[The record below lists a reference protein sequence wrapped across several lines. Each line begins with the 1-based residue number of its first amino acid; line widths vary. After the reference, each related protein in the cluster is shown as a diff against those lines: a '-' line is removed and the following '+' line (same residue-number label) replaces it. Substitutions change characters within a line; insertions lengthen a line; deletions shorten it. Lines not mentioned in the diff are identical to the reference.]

1 MGARVLDLLAISTVR
16 MSRGPGGAAKRK
28 QSTSFCP
35 AAISPSTGRPNAITL
50 ANKLVLLGSTSLVT
64 GSAESI
70 KKAFRRSILERT
82 GGYMRSSAKASRNA
96 FTARAGS
103 FSCAYSTPRSLKT
116 TGTGAS
122 RETASSKATASVWA
136 PTAERS
142 AACWNS
148 RLTSSLWSSL
158 PRKWLYSMSSVAA
171 LAMYPGS
178 WRGAG
183 RSRSRHHHPAIP
195 TASASGA
202 NHQNRETKPDLRL
215 LLRIRIGVGDPI
227 GTPSA
232 GRQSGRGLN
241 SPLLQSLF
249 YALAAPEVAEKRGE
263 SGCMGG
269 ARRGSDCRLARPGA
283 REKERRDADAATPQ
297 GASLSGG
304 RRDAAAHIPRWPA
317 VRQGPAIATGARRA
331 ESPQSENRPGYGAAH
346 SRLRSRR
353 GRPAPRA
360 RPGQR
365 ALHQPPPPPPGAQ
378 PGASRGPAAGW
389 RAGGSGGRGRR

>member
-1 MGARVLDLLAISTVR
+1 MGARVLDLLAISTVK

-202 NHQNRETKPDLRL
+202 NHQNRETKPALRL

-227 GTPSA
+227 RTPFCRHAERPRVEFSSA
-232 GRQSGRGLN
+232 TLLSLGARRPGSRGEPRRERLHGRRSPWQRLPLGPPRSKGKRKTRRRRCN
-241 SPLLQSLF
+241 SPRSFPWWWPARRGGSHSTLARCPPRSEEHTSELQSLRH
-249 YALAAPEVAEKRGE
+249 L
-263 SGCMGG
+263 
-269 ARRGSDCRLARPGA
+269 
-283 REKERRDADAATPQ
+283 
-297 GASLSGG
+297 
-304 RRDAAAHIPRWPA
+304 
-317 VRQGPAIATGARRA
+317 
-331 ESPQSENRPGYGAAH
+331 
-346 SRLRSRR
+346 
-353 GRPAPRA
+353 
-360 RPGQR
+360 
-365 ALHQPPPPPPGAQ
+365 
-378 PGASRGPAAGW
+378 
-389 RAGGSGGRGRR
+389 